1 MFLYSAAFADSRRLT
16 HSLALSARPNAR
28 VRRRPVG
35 RIG

>member
-1 MFLYSAAFADSRRLT
+1 MLLYPVAFADSRRLT
-16 HSLALSARPNAR
+16 RTLALSARPAAR

>member
-16 HSLALSARPNAR
+16 RSLALSARPSAR
-28 VRRRPVG
+28 VRRRPIR

>member
-1 MFLYSAAFADSRRLT
+1 MFLYSAALTDSRRLT
-16 HSLALSARPNAR
+16 RSLALSARPDAR